1 MYKRVFVQ
9 QPTMTYGEDG
19 RPVAVDTEAAVR
31 TLEQYPVRLAVLLGS
46 QVRGTATAGSDVD
59 VAVAFDPA
67 LTAAE
72 RLEVR
77 IELTTALAKALG
89 TNAVDVTDLDAVRP
103 EVGIRAVETGT
114 VLVGDQETL
123 EEYADRYERALGA
136 EETHT
141 ERTGRFDALLERL
154 DAQV

>member
-1 MYKRVFVQ
+1 MAH
-9 QPTMTYGEDG
+9 GEDG
-19 RPVAVDTEAAVR
+19 HAVAVDTEAAVR
-31 TLEQYPVRLAVLLGS
+31 TLEQYPVRLAVLFGS

-59 VAVAFDPA
+59 VAVAFKPS

-89 TNAVDVTDLDAVRP
+89 TNDVDVTDLDSVRP
-103 EVGIRAVETGT
+103 EVGVRAVETGT

-123 EEYADRYERALGA
+123 EEYADRYERASGA
-136 EETHT
+136 EETHA
-141 ERTGRFDALLERL
+141 ERMRRFDDILERL
-154 DAQV
+154 EAQV

>member
-1 MYKRVFVQ
+1 MAH
-9 QPTMTYGEDG
+9 GEDG
-19 RPVAVDTEAAVR
+19 HAVAVDTEAAVR
-31 TLEQYPVRLAVLLGS
+31 TLEQYPVRLAVLFGS

-77 IELTTALAKALG
+77 VELTTALAKALG
-89 TNAVDVTDLDAVRP
+89 TNDVDVTDLDAVRP
-103 EVGIRAVETGT
+103 EVGVRAVETGT
-114 VLVGDQETL
+114 VLLGDRETL
-123 EEYADRYERALGA
+123 EEYADGYEPASGA
-136 EETHT
+136 AETHA
-141 ERTGRFDALLERL
+141 ERMRRFDDILERL